1 MVAPGSGPQHAMID
15 LFVYSWY
22 YTGFT
27 VYGHCLDDAGEYRLL
42 RVTDFMPSC
51 FVEGD
56 TVPESTVVP
65 TKAEYKR
72 MLSSRDI
79 SCRRPFYRLYFRN
92 SRDMESFSR
101 ERSGRCYMADI
112 PQVTAF
118 LSESGADHVGWIRV
132 NRTSS
137 ELRVRRSEIIPVPD
151 RIPLSSPRVMAFDIE
166 VRSSDSGMPQPYR
179 IADTVEMISVVVF
192 GDVYKVYIMHTMK
205 NPFGI
210 DGATDIMF
218 DDEVGLVTGF
228 FDLVGKED
236 PTVLTGFNVYGFDL
250 HYLVSRLRL
259 RLIEIPDVS
268 RGVPGSIDLIRVDW
282 TSGAYGSN
290 SYDRLV
296 VGGRVI
302 LDMYLYFRRMKL
314 DRYSLNSV
322 SEKFLGEGKNDMP
335 YARMAAAFESGDIDV
350 LKEVAE
356 YCIQDSVLVM
366 RLFDKVQMWIDACE
380 ISKITRCGMEEIYTR
395 GEQMKMVSQCVAEC
409 AKRDIVL
416 QPQLPPEWK
425 QFEGAFVLDP
435 VKGVYDGCSIL
446 DFQSLYPS
454 IIIAYNICP
463 STYVRS
469 GRTIGADAVN
479 IVDSHRFR
487 KEPVGLLPGMIQR
500 ILDERKAVKDL
511 MKVMSDRSSVEY
523 IVLDRRQNALKIC
536 ANSVYGMMGFK
547 NSRYFGHLGCAE
559 SVTTVGRLL
568 LVDIVDKIQN
578 SYPVKVVYGDSVTGY
593 TPTIIRV
600 DKHYVV
606 VDTIDNMATRW
617 GGGLWTGCVDSDK
630 EACEL
635 HDVEVWTDDGWT
647 ACLRVIRHA
656 LAPHKKIVR
665 ILTHT
670 GVVDVTDEHSLLDS
684 YGDPTDAGCVE
695 VGDRLMH
702 HPHPHMPE
710 TEHGISPD
718 EARIMGMF
726 CGDGSCG
733 TYYCSSGKRTSW
745 AINNADPF
753 LLLRYKWL
761 CEKVYVDYAWTI
773 MDTMGSSG
781 VYKLSPHP
789 INRLDVGGTTALS
802 MRYRSMVYKK
812 GGKIVPDEI
821 LNSTFEVRKSFWEG
835 LYDADGK
842 TISDCFREYNRID
855 QKHQVSIASFGVLAS
870 SLGYNISLSTRDDK
884 PNVFRLTATKAK
896 QRKDPH
902 LLCEEMSVKKVYEID
917 YTGYVYD
924 LTTNN
929 HHFQAGPGMMVVHN
943 TDSCMLWHETTDE
956 DENVKLARSICDDV
970 TASIPSPMALK
981 FEMYCDKVILLTK
994 KRYVLVG
1001 RDTDGSPA
1009 VSYKGVMNARRDYC
1023 KYAKDTYAEAVRM
1036 VALGTDR
1043 SKIESYIDGRILAL
1057 VSGRADVR
1065 DLVVTKSLAK
1075 KLSAYKVN
1083 QPHVVLARR
1092 LVQKTG
1098 NDISEGTRLEYVY
1111 AVDADTRTKCLVTPE
1126 EFAEG
1131 GWIAD
1136 GRFYVDKQ
1144 IATQLDDVLSAA
1156 GFGDYIADT
1165 WK

>member
-1 MVAPGSGPQHAMID
+1 MID

-51 FVEGD
+51 FVEGE

-65 TKAEYKR
+65 AKAEYKR

-92 SRDMESFSR
+92 GRDMESFSR

-118 LSESGADHVGWIRV
+118 LSESGADHVGWIRI
-132 NRTSS
+132 NQTYIQSKNS
-137 ELRVRRSEIIPVPD
+137 GELRVRRSEIIPVPD

-192 GDVYKVYIMHTMK
+192 GDVYKVYIMHK
-205 NPFGI
+205 LKDPLGI

-228 FDLVGKED
+228 FDLVSKED

-268 RGVPGSIDLIRVDW
+268 RGVPGSVDLIRVDW

-314 DRYSLNSV
+314 DRYSLDFV
-322 SEKFLGEGKNDMP
+322 SYKFLGEGKNDMP
-335 YARMAAAFESGDIDV
+335 YARMAAAFESGDIAV

-416 QPQLPPEWK
+416 QPQLPSEWN
-425 QFEGAFVLDP
+425 QYEGAFVLDP

-463 STYVRS
+463 STYVKS
-469 GRTIGADAVN
+469 GRTTRCCDDDVHC
-479 IVDSHRFR
+479 VDSHRFR

-500 ILDERKAVKDL
+500 ILDERKAVKNL
-511 MKVMSDRSSVEY
+511 MKTMSDLSSVEY

-568 LVDIVDKIQN
+568 LVDIVDTIQN

-593 TPTIIRV
+593 TPTIVRV
-600 DKHYVV
+600 DKQYVV
-606 VDTIDNMATRW
+606 VETIDNMATRW
-617 GGGLWTGCVDSDK
+617 GGDTWTLCDNSDK
-630 EACEL
+630 EVCEL

-647 ACLRVIRHA
+647 ACQRVIRHA
-656 LAPHKKIVR
+656 LASHKKIVR
-665 ILTHT
+665 VLTHT
-670 GVVDVTDEHSLLDS
+670 GVVDVTDEHSLLDFGGIPA
-684 YGDPTDAGCVE
+684 YAGCVKP
-695 VGDRLMH
+695 GDRLMH
-702 HPHPHMPE
+702 HSHPSVPV
-710 TEHGISPD
+710 TEYGISPD

-733 TYYCSSGKRTSW
+733 IYYCPSGKKTTW

-753 LLLRYKWL
+753 LLLEYKWL
-761 CEKVYVDYAWTI
+761 CEKIYVDYAWTI

-781 VYKLSPHP
+781 VYKLSP
-789 INRLDVGGTTALS
+789 RLGGVTALS
-802 MRYRSMVYKK
+802 VRYRSMVYKK
-812 GGKIVPDEI
+812 KEKVVPEEI
-821 LNSTFEVRKSFWEG
+821 LNSSEEVKKAFWEG
-835 LYDADGK
+835 LYDADG
-842 TISDCFREYNRID
+842 DREYNRID
-855 QKHQVSIASFGVLAS
+855 QKHQVSIASFALLAS
-870 SLGYNISLSTRDDK
+870 SLGYSISLNSRSDK
-884 PNVFRLTATKAK
+884 PNVFRLTATREK
-896 QRKDPH
+896 QKRDP
-902 LLCEEMSVKKVYEID
+902 CAVKKVYEID

-924 LTTNN
+924 LTTDN
-929 HHFQAGPGMMVVHN
+929 HHFQAGPGMMIVHN
-943 TDSCMLWHETTDE
+943 TDSCMLWHKTTDE

-1001 RDTDGSPA
+1001 RDSDGSPV

-1036 VALGTDR
+1036 VALGIDR
-1043 SKIESYIDGRILAL
+1043 SKIESYIDGRIFTL

-1098 NDISEGTRLEYVY
+1098 NDISEGTRLEYVH
-1111 AVDADTRTKCLVTPE
+1111 AVDAYTRTKCLVTPE

-1131 GWIAD
+1131 GWTAD

-1144 IATQLDDVLSAA
+1144 IATQLDDVLSAV
-1156 GFGDYIADT
+1156 GFGDYIANT